1 MNERYTPVS
10 PEVRT
15 GSGRAR
21 KSLFKQTT
29 WMDCGQGTGR
39 RERDG
44 DGDFVSN
51 LSEWEVVVVVF
62 GSGVSITALCIT
74 CIHLDSPEYVQRGE

>member
-1 MNERYTPVS
+1 MNATHLFHPKYVQEVEGPVNHYS
-10 PEVRT
+10 NRRRGWTVDR
-15 GSGRAR
+15 
-21 KSLFKQTT
+21 
-29 WMDCGQGTGR
+29 GQGE
-39 RERDG
+39 ERDG

-51 LSEWEVVVVVF
+51 LSEWEVVVVV